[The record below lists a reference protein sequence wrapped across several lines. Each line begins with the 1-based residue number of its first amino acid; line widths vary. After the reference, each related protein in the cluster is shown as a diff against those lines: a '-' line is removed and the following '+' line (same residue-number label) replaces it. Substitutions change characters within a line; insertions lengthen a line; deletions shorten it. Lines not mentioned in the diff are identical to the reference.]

1 METSNLVGGF
11 DSNKG
16 KQHTWRSLKQDP
28 FSQIGMNMK
37 HIWTSSHWELFTTWK
52 LDSASQK
59 KNKCSK

>member
-28 FSQIGMNMK
+28 FSQIGNE
-37 HIWTSSHWELFTTWK
+37 HEAYLNIIALRVIYHLEVR
-52 LDSASQK
+52 
-59 KNKCSK
+59 